1 MGFLDLFYLLKF
13 GELGKTG
20 RDQVDH
26 LVEHQLEK
34 KLYGFRKT
42 GDYVENSKVYPFE
55 NLRKFAVTLLQKDRT
70 LNFIESFDEINVH
83 TNETIITLKLL

>member
-1 MGFLDLFYLLKF
+1 MGFLDLFCLLKF

-20 RDQVDH
+20 RDQEDH

-34 KLYGFRKT
+34 KLYGFRKKET
-42 GDYVENSKVYPFE
+42 MLRIAKVYPFE
-55 NLRKFAVTLLQKDRT
+55 NLRKFALTLLQNDRT
-70 LNFIESFDEINVH
+70 LNFIESIDEINLY